1 MNLHDPQ
8 TVILISVIV
17 VAIVGVIVLVARA
30 RRRAESKRLQARFGS
45 EYARTLEAAGDREKA
60 ESELS
65 AREKRVERLKL
76 IALPAAE
83 AARFAQSWEALQARF
98 VDNPA
103 TVVGEADQL
112 VRELMHKRGYPM
124 GDFEHRAADLSVHHA
139 SVVENYRAAQ
149 AVVSRNA
156 RGQVDTEE
164 LRRAVVHYRA
174 LFDELLEKRPVQP
187 ATVRSTDNRTTVES

>member
-1 MNLHDPQ
+1 MNLHNPQ

-17 VAIVGVIVLVARA
+17 VAIVGAIVLFERE
-30 RRRAESKRLQARFGS
+30 RRRAQSKRLQARFGP
-45 EYARTLEAAGDREKA
+45 EYARTVKTAGDREKA
-60 ESELS
+60 EVELA

-76 IALPAAE
+76 VALPAAE
-83 AARFAQSWEALQARF
+83 ATRFAQSWEALQARF
-98 VDNPA
+98 VDDPT

-112 VRELMHKRGYPM
+112 VRELMQKRGYPM
-124 GDFEHRAADLSVHHA
+124 GDFERRAADLSVHHA

-149 AVVSRNA
+149 AIASRNS

-174 LFDELLEKRPVQP
+174 LFEELLETRAARPQV
-187 ATVRSTDNRTTVES
+187 VRSTDNRTTVES